1 MRIGIAKTLVLALVA
16 VLACVALVPAAS
28 ADTCI
33 NFNGFTCA
41 KSTPNTVNIV
51 GQSSNGGLPVTQLIT
66 SGSFGI
72 TLHGSND
79 AADIVVIAAFQ
90 GSSPSGTL
98 NGTAFTSLTS
108 FPEGG
113 ATNAINNTLA
123 ALGFSSPQSFGF
135 VDLHTGLTAGSSLT
149 VTMGSIPAGTV
160 LYAVALNASGQIM
173 AITPNS
179 EGGVFTPSTPPPTV
193 PEPST
198 LGLLGTGLVGL
209 AGLVRRRFLS

>member
-1 MRIGIAKTLVLALVA
+1 MRISVARISVLALVA

-51 GQSSNGGLPVTQLIT
+51 GQSSNGALPITQLIT
-66 SGSFGI
+66 TGSFGI
-72 TLHGSND
+72 TLHGSTN

-90 GSSPSGTL
+90 GSSPSGML
-98 NGTAFTSLTS
+98 NGTAFTSLS
-108 FPEGG
+108 VFPEGG
-113 ATNAINNTLA
+113 ALNAINSTLSS
-123 ALGFSSPQSFGF
+123 LGFSSAQSFGF
-135 VDLHTGLTAGSSLT
+135 VDLHTGLTAGGSIT
-149 VTMGSIPAGTV
+149 VNMGMIPAGTV
-160 LYAVALNASGQIM
+160 LYAVALNGSGQII

-179 EGGVFTPSTPPPTV
+179 EGGVVTSGTPPTV
-193 PEPST
+193 PEPGT
-198 LGLLGTGLVGL
+198 LGLLGTGLVGI

>member
-1 MRIGIAKTLVLALVA
+1 MRTSIARISVVALVA

-33 NFNGFTCA
+33 NFNGFTCS

-51 GQSSNGGLPVTQLIT
+51 GESSNGALPVTQLVT
-66 SGSFGI
+66 TGSFGI
-72 TLHGSND
+72 TLHGSKD

-98 NGTAFTSLTS
+98 NGTAFTSLSS

-113 ATNAINNTLA
+113 ATKAIDGTLSS
-123 ALGFSSPQSFGF
+123 LGFSNPQSFGF
-135 VDLHTGLTAGSSLT
+135 VDLHTSLNGGGSIT

-160 LYAVALNASGQIM
+160 LYAVALNANGQII

-179 EGGVFTPSTPPPTV
+179 EGGVVTPSTSTV
-193 PEPST
+193 PEPGT

-209 AGLVRRRFLS
+209 AGLVRRRFLPT